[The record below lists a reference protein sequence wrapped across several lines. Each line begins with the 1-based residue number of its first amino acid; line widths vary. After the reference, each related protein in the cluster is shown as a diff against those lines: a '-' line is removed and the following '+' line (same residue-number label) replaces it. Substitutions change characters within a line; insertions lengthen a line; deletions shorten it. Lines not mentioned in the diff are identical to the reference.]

1 MIKGLLIITS
11 ILVIFFGFALYNYHQ
26 TDKNRTI
33 PAPIAWF
40 AACFWPIII
49 PVLLVI
55 LLIIKSEKVFNDI
68 SKNGLKNEDKQGK
81 SN

>member
-1 MIKGLLIITS
+1 MIQGLLIITS

-26 TDKNRTI
+26 TDKNKTI

-40 AACFWPIII
+40 AACFWPIIV

-55 LLIIKSEKVFNDI
+55 LLIIKGEKVFNNI
-68 SKNGLKNEDKQGK
+68 SKNGLKNDTKK
-81 SN
+81 D

>member
-1 MIKGLLIITS
+1 
-11 ILVIFFGFALYNYHQ
+11 V
-26 TDKNRTI
+26 
-33 PAPIAWF
+33 
-40 AACFWPIII
+40 

-55 LLIIKSEKVFNDI
+55 LLIIKGEKLFNNI